1 MIRGTTANCKIK
13 SITVT
18 DSTATVTCIL
28 YSLSPAKEHKAFK
41 FFLRDKD
48 KTLTAISENIYW
60 IDRINNYNNSIS
72 NIDVNQYLETTF
84 FIDITN
90 ANTADLV
97 ENKWVRECNL
107 VLQNIEEPT
116 TSFAWVSEDL
126 TLVSKEFEI
135 PIIKDLDIRSDKNYN
150 LFVDF
155 LYQYKSQ
162 ADFNYTNN
170 NLYTTIN
177 ILSIYTNS
185 LLETIDVRTD
195 ENSRIHA
202 DFLTQFNTPI
212 KIQIQL
218 KNNKGDI
225 LYTKERIYIP
235 FVRQTSTFIRTAKG
249 VERVLAYYVK
259 DNVIEDEVVVAQE
272 AKPKLFKARKAAVVI
287 PGETPALKINF
298 NNAVVK
304 LPKLKAPE
312 ATALSSTVIK
322 ITNPN
327 VDLFDTSRM
336 TIYLDG
342 VLATETFDKVLK
354 IDTTELGYT
363 KDTETVELFMEVEGR
378 INSIYKAQIFMQT
391 FLLTVI
397 CSNRTVCSEILL
409 CTSDKEAA

>member
-1 MIRGTTANCKIK
+1 MIKGTTANCKIK

-18 DSTATVTCIL
+18 DSTATITCIL

-107 VLQNIEEPT
+107 VIRNVDEIDAAPY
-116 TSFAWVSEDL
+116 AWISEDL

-150 LFVDF
+150 LFIDF
-155 LYQYKSQ
+155 SYEYKSQ

-177 ILSIYTNS
+177 VLSIYTNT
-185 LLETIDVRTD
+185 LLETIDIKTGY
-195 ENSRIHA
+195 NSNVHTK
-202 DFLTQFNTPI
+202 FLTQFNTPI

-218 KNNKGDI
+218 KPI
-225 LYTKERIYIP
+225 
-235 FVRQTSTFIRTAKG
+235 
-249 VERVLAYYVK
+249 
-259 DNVIEDEVVVAQE
+259 
-272 AKPKLFKARKAAVVI
+272 
-287 PGETPALKINF
+287 
-298 NNAVVK
+298 
-304 LPKLKAPE
+304 
-312 ATALSSTVIK
+312 
-322 ITNPN
+322 
-327 VDLFDTSRM
+327 
-336 TIYLDG
+336 
-342 VLATETFDKVLK
+342 
-354 IDTTELGYT
+354 
-363 KDTETVELFMEVEGR
+363 
-378 INSIYKAQIFMQT
+378 
-391 FLLTVI
+391 
-397 CSNRTVCSEILL
+397 
-409 CTSDKEAA
+409 